1 MIRIAWRSLVGHK
14 LRSAITA
21 LAILLGVAM
30 ISGTYVFTDQ
40 IDRAFDEIFTE
51 AYRVTD
57 VTVTPKIGRASCR
70 ERV

>member
-1 MIRIAWRSLVGHK
+1 MIRIAWRSLVAHK
-14 LRSAITA
+14 LRSFLTA

-51 AYRVTD
+51 ACAAT
-57 VTVTPKIGRASCR
+57 TATSCWSCAATR
-70 ERV
+70 